1 VLTAQAFLNPMA
13 IRTSRILF
21 IPVLFSSTIAYA
33 EIELDSV
40 SISASQEETSAE
52 ESGFNVDVID
62 TSDYLNSNKDINQVL
77 NQTSGINIRSIGGLG
92 ADFDLSLNG
101 LSDNQIRYFIDGI
114 PMEDFGSALS
124 LNNFP
129 INLVESLE
137 VYKGVVPISLGA
149 DALGGAIN
157 IVTPGLDEDFIDTSY
172 SYGSFNTHRL
182 ALSAQKINSAGY
194 FLRTSGYL
202 NKSDNNYTMKSVP
215 VTDDLGNVLGTTS
228 AERFNDEYQSRML
241 TLKAGR
247 TDAPWAD
254 EVSLSLTYA
263 DNKNNHQHPE
273 TSTNIVFGKVYS
285 KNISKLISANYAKR
299 FDKLSVNSYFLAGK
313 ITETFYD
320 TYSRR
325 YDWQGNY
332 VDKSS
337 PSQGELGNRSQFEL
351 TDDVVRLNL
360 GGAYEFNRSS
370 ILSINLSANNL
381 EREGDEKI
389 DVENKSFI
397 QPNSVQKSIL
407 GINHSLFLF
416 DDSLNINAFV
426 KQYNYHAVIKSEQ
439 EVDGILQ
446 DSETKADID
455 NTGYGTGISYQL
467 NNNNKLKASYE
478 KAYRLPEADEIL
490 GDGMYV
496 RPSPD
501 LKAETSHNI
510 NLGLISQFSPSD
522 LSFKNEINV
531 FYRNASDFIRYVPD
545 QVIKG
550 IYENTKDVEVTG
562 IENSFSFIYKQ
573 FYDFKINATYQ
584 DIINK
589 SKTGYNG
596 LPDTSYNT
604 RIPNEPYL
612 FANLRTGFTYFTD
625 NYHKIS
631 THWSS
636 HYVEQYFLYSEG
648 SGDPDYKREIPTQFT
663 HDIDIE
669 YSVDHD
675 KYSLGFTANNI
686 FDEAVFDNYNIQKP
700 GRAYYLKF
708 RYSI

>member
-1 VLTAQAFLNPMA
+1 MLTAQAFLNIMA
-13 IRTSRILF
+13 IRTSLTLF

-182 ALSAQKINSAGY
+182 ALSAQKSNSAGY

-247 TDAPWAD
+247 TDASWAD
-254 EVSLSLTYA
+254 EISLSLTYA

-285 KNISKLISANYAKR
+285 KNTSKLISANYAKR

-351 TDDVVRLNL
+351 TDDVVRLSL

-467 NNNNKLKASYE
+467 NNSNKLKASYE

-496 RPSPD
+496 RPNPD

-522 LSFKNEINV
+522 LSIKNEINV

-550 IYENTKDVEVTG
+550 IYENTKDVEITG